1 MILKRIK
8 VLTELQAYTNCYI
21 IQDEI
26 TKETM
31 VVDPGGE
38 VDKIVEML
46 DILKAK
52 LKYIYLTH
60 CHGDHI
66 GGVMELK
73 ERKGGI
79 ILIHRYDAE
88 GLFNDSISLTT
99 YIGMKATVNGNE
111 LKFDEKTY
119 TLVDRETEES
129 GYSWLF
135 IKGTGKTRDGTDS
148 SYKDYEGLGFVGY
161 APVGCFTSPPNSKK
175 VIKLHFTYEGDIS
188 NAYILYCEK
197 M

>member
-1 MILKRIK
+1 MKK
-8 VLTELQAYTNCYI
+8 VISI
-21 IQDEI
+21 ITI
-26 TKETM
+26 M
-31 VVDPGGE
+31 A
-38 VDKIVEML
+38 ML
-46 DILKAK
+46 FCTTA
-52 LKYIYLTH
+52 
-60 CHGDHI
+60 
-66 GGVMELK
+66 M
-73 ERKGGI
+73 I
-79 ILIHRYDAE
+79 ILFCTTACGNSGKPDLSDVE
-88 GLFNDSISLTT
+88 GAYICYEVSASPASLKNSLENQ